1 MEEKG
6 RKLYCLPLTRL
17 CDAVF
22 ICKRSREESS
32 TCEVSSGG
40 GKERENER
48 GVGVLATPARGQ
60 RRCSMSRNLLNCID
74 VRDCERV
81 DNRGKD
87 SEGKARFGGSVARV

>member
-6 RKLYCLPLTRL
+6 RKFYCLPLTRL

-40 GKERENER
+40 KERENER
-48 GVGVLATPARGQ
+48 GGVLATPARGQ

-74 VRDCERV
+74 VRDCDRV
-81 DNRGKD
+81 DNRGKED
-87 SEGKARFGGSVARV
+87 SEGTARFGGSVARA